1 MKNIIKYSLVA
12 VVLLFSTSCE
22 KGLEKLNVNTTGFS
36 ALDPILQLNGAIVN
50 ASFQAGTL
58 VYEVG
63 IVQQVVSPNG
73 GVLAG
78 ANFNVDNKSLGAPT
92 WPTYYRNVIRNT

>member
-1 MKNIIKYSLVA
+1 MKNIFKYSLVA

-36 ALDPILQLNGAIVN
+36 SLDPILQLNGATVN
-50 ASFQAGTL
+50 TTFPVGTL
-58 VYEVG
+58 VYETA

-78 ANFNVDNKSLGAPT
+78 GNYNVDNKSPNSPT
-92 WPTYYRNVIRNT
+92 WPVLYRNVI